1 MLPVITVLQ
10 QATAKAIYTH
20 YNVEISPSDIQIQET
35 RKDFEGDY
43 TIVIFPLTKHKLG
56 SPPQIAET
64 LGTLLKESVPF
75 VQSCSV
81 VQGFL
86 NLTFENN
93 FWKEFIVSHQGIDLS
108 HSFFS
113 PDEGKGK
120 KILVEFCSPNTNKP
134 LHLGHLRNLMLGESV
149 VRMYQSLGY
158 RSIACCLY
166 NDRGIAI
173 CKSMYAWQKQFQ
185 GITPDSESYAGKGD
199 KLIGDCYVAFSRI
212 LEAEV
217 KLLTEEKGM
226 TKEEAEKNA
235 PCMIA
240 INEMLIQWENGDPAI
255 RELWATMNGWVYKAN
270 NRIYERLN
278 IHFEKFYFES
288 DLYESGRDI
297 AYEALEKNIFTKRED
312 GAIGI
317 DLTSEKLDFKVLV
330 RSNGTTVYMTQDLGT
345 ADQKYDD
352 FQQEKSVYVVGNEQ
366 EYHFKVLFLI
376 LKKLNRA
383 YAEGLFH
390 LSYGMVNLPTGKM
403 KSREGTTVEA
413 EDLMDEVIAVA
424 KENTI
429 ELGKTEGMNEKE
441 IDALSTILGL
451 GALKYFLLKVDPAK
465 NMLFDPK
472 ESVDLHGHTGP
483 FIQYAYTRTASV
495 KREAVN
501 RNIAPLAM
509 MDKVEEI
516 MHESEKNLIK
526 SLYKYPSVLRDAANT
541 YNPALLAN
549 YAYEV
554 AKDYNRFYHDCKIL
568 MADKP
573 YLSAARFAISNL
585 TGQTLK
591 KCLDILGIDVPERM

>member
-1 MLPVITVLQ
+1 MLPVVIALQ
-10 QATAKAIYTH
+10 QAAAKAIH
-20 YNVEISPSDIQIQET
+20 LNYNVEISPSEIPVQET

-43 TIVIFPLTKHKLG
+43 TIVIFPLTKYKLG

-64 LGTLLKESVPF
+64 LGSSLKESVSF
-75 VQSCSV
+75 VKGYSV

-86 NLTFENN
+86 NLTFDNN
-93 FWKEFIVSHQGIDLS
+93 FWKEFIVSHQGIDFS
-108 HSFFS
+108 HPFFN
-113 PDEGKGK
+113 PEEGKGK

-149 VRMYQSLGY
+149 VRLYRSMGY
-158 RSIACCLY
+158 ESIACCLY

-173 CKSMYAWQKQFQ
+173 CKSMYAWEKQFK
-185 GITPDSESYAGKGD
+185 GITPDSEPYSGKGD

-217 KLLTEEKGM
+217 KMLMEEKGM

-240 INEMLIQWENGDPAI
+240 INEMLIQWENGNQAI

-278 IHFEKFYFES
+278 IHFEKFYYES

-297 AYEALEKNIFTKRED
+297 AFEALEKNIFTKRDD

-317 DLTSEKLDFKVLV
+317 DLTQEKLDFKVLV

-345 ADQKYDD
+345 ADQKYED
-352 FQQEKSVYVVGNEQ
+352 FQAEKSVYVVGNEQ

-376 LKKLNRA
+376 LKKLKRV
-383 YAEGLFH
+383 YSDGLFH

-413 EDLMDEVIAVA
+413 EDLMDEVISVA

-429 ELGKTEGMNEKE
+429 ELGKTEGMSTAE
-441 IDALSTILGL
+441 IDSLSTILGL
-451 GALKYFLLKVDPAK
+451 GALKYFLLKVDPTK

-495 KREAVN
+495 KREATN
-501 RNIAPLAM
+501 RNIPPLHM

-516 MHESEKNLIK
+516 MTESERVLVK
-526 SLYKYPSVLRDAANT
+526 SLYKYPSVLKEAANS

-585 TGQTLK
+585 TGQTIK
-591 KCLDILGIDVPERM
+591 KCLDILGIEVPERM